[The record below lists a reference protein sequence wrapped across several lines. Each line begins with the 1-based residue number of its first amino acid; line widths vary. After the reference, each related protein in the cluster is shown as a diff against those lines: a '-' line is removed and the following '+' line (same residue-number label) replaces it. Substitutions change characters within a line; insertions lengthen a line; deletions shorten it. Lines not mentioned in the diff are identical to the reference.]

1 MLGTNLWEI
10 SRIVAW
16 GFAYWKL
23 NYTNS
28 KVEALNQPCRLTIV
42 PQSWGIIHDGTDYG
56 GDTWRFNGPSTLIAS
71 KKKKKK
77 KEKIIFVRCVFIS
90 MKKVLLSLFAR
101 VAINESRNWFASLAS
116 YASLPGP
123 GVLLFYLC
131 VYSQR

>member
-71 KKKKKK
+71 CPKKKK
-77 KEKIIFVRCVFIS
+77 KEKRKDNIRSLRFHFHEKSTPFSVCPCRDQRVEKLVRIPRFVRLITWPRGS
-90 MKKVLLSLFAR
+90 TILFMR
-101 VAINESRNWFASLAS
+101 L
-116 YASLPGP
+116 
-123 GVLLFYLC
+123 
-131 VYSQR
+131 